1 MNQEK
6 IGRFIA
12 ENRKAKKLTQEEL
25 AEKLGITN
33 KSVSKWENGN
43 CLPNISQ
50 FKPLCEIL
58 DISINELF
66 LGEKLNDVAQ
76 KEANEYLINLL
87 ASRLYDRDCGITYDE
102 FLNAL
107 TRISETI
114 VLLSKFNTKE
124 EAVEYLMN
132 ETNLSYE
139 ECSKTYDY
147 YVCPQIALVSSKKPP
162 CYNEY
167 KVRQLNSL

>member
-33 KSVSKWENGN
+33 KSISKWENGK
-43 CLPNISQ
+43 CLPDSSL
-50 FKPLCEIL
+50 FKPLCKVL

-66 LGEKLNDVAQ
+66 AGEKLNDKDK

-87 ASRLYDRDCGITYDE
+87 ARRLYDSDYGITYDE

-107 TRISETI
+107 IRISETT
-114 VLLSKFNTKE
+114 VLLSKFNTKD

-132 ETNLSYE
+132 ETNLPYE
-139 ECSKTYDY
+139 ECSKAYDSY
-147 YVCPQIALVSSKKPP
+147 IGKNQK
-162 CYNEY
+162 
-167 KVRQLNSL
+167 R

>member
-1 MNQEK
+1 MKGSDTMNQEK

-12 ENRKAKKLTQEEL
+12 ENRKAKKLTQEGL

-33 KSVSKWENGN
+33 KSISKWENGS
-43 CLPNISQ
+43 CLPDSSL
-50 FKPLCEIL
+50 FKPLCKIL

-66 LGEKLNDVAQ
+66 AGEKLNDADK
-76 KEANEYLINLL
+76 KEANECLINLL
-87 ASRLYDRDCGITYDE
+87 ASRLYDSNCGITYNE

-107 TRISETI
+107 TGISETT

-132 ETNLSYE
+132 ETNLLYE
-139 ECSKTYDY
+139 ECSKAYDSY
-147 YVCPQIALVSSKKPP
+147 IS
-162 CYNEY
+162 
-167 KVRQLNSL
+167 LNQKR

>member
-33 KSVSKWENGN
+33 KSISKWENGN
-43 CLPNISQ
+43 CLPNTSQ

-66 LGEKLNDVAQ
+66 LGEKLNDNAK
-76 KEANEYLINLL
+76 KEANEYLINIL
-87 ASRLYDRDCGITYDE
+87 ASRLYDRNCDITYDE

-107 TRISETI
+107 TRISETA
-114 VLLSKFNTKE
+114 VFLSKFNTKE

-139 ECSKTYDY
+139 ECSKAYDC
-147 YVCPQIALVSSKKPP
+147 YVCPNKK
-162 CYNEY
+162 
-167 KVRQLNSL
+167 LNDKL

>member
-33 KSVSKWENGN
+33 KSISKWENGK
-43 CLPNISQ
+43 CLPDSSL
-50 FKPLCEIL
+50 FKPLCKVL

-66 LGEKLNDVAQ
+66 AGEKLNDMDK
-76 KEANEYLINLL
+76 KEANKYLINLL
-87 ASRLYDRDCGITYDE
+87 ARRLYDSDCGITYDE

-107 TRISETI
+107 IRISETT
-114 VLLSKFNTKE
+114 VLLSKFNTKD
-124 EAVEYLMN
+124 EAVDYLMN
-132 ETNLSYE
+132 ETNLPYE
-139 ECSKTYDY
+139 ECSKAYDSY
-147 YVCPQIALVSSKKPP
+147 IGKNQK
-162 CYNEY
+162 
-167 KVRQLNSL
+167 R

>member
-12 ENRKAKKLTQEEL
+12 ENRKAKKLTQEGL

-33 KSVSKWENGN
+33 KSISKWENGN
-43 CLPNISQ
+43 CLPDSSL
-50 FKPLCEIL
+50 FKPLCKIL

-66 LGEKLNDVAQ
+66 AGKKLNDEDK

-87 ASRLYDRDCGITYDE
+87 ASRLYDSDGDITYNE

-107 TRISETI
+107 TRISETT
-114 VLLSKFNTKE
+114 VLLSKFNTR
-124 EAVEYLMN
+124 
-132 ETNLSYE
+132 
-139 ECSKTYDY
+139 
-147 YVCPQIALVSSKKPP
+147 
-162 CYNEY
+162 
-167 KVRQLNSL
+167 RQ

>member
-1 MNQEK
+1 MKGSDTMNQEK

-33 KSVSKWENGN
+33 KSISKWENGN
-43 CLPNISQ
+43 CLPDSSL
-50 FKPLCEIL
+50 FKPLCKIL
-58 DISINELF
+58 GISINELF
-66 LGEKLNDVAQ
+66 AGEKLNDEEK

-87 ASRLYDRDCGITYDE
+87 ASRLYDSDCGITYDE

-124 EAVEYLMN
+124 EAVEYLMKK
-132 ETNLSYE
+132 TNLPYE
-139 ECSKTYDY
+139 ECSKAYDSY
-147 YVCPQIALVSSKKPP
+147 IS
-162 CYNEY
+162 
-167 KVRQLNSL
+167 LNQKR

>member
-12 ENRKAKKLTQEEL
+12 ENRKAKKLTQEGL
-25 AEKLGITN
+25 AEKLGISN
-33 KSVSKWENGN
+33 KSISKWENGN
-43 CLPNISQ
+43 CLPDSSLYQ
-50 FKPLCEIL
+50 PLCKIL

-66 LGEKLNDVAQ
+66 AGEKLNDADK

-87 ASRLYDRDCGITYDE
+87 ASRLYDSDCGITYDE

-107 TRISETI
+107 TRISETT
-114 VLLSKFNTKE
+114 VLLSKFKTKE

-132 ETNLSYE
+132 ETNLPYE
-139 ECSKTYDY
+139 ECSKAYDCY
-147 YVCPQIALVSSKKPP
+147 ISLNQKSK
-162 CYNEY
+162 
-167 KVRQLNSL
+167 

>member
-1 MNQEK
+1 MKGSGTMNQEK

-33 KSVSKWENGN
+33 KSISKWENGY
-43 CLPNISQ
+43 CLPDSSL
-50 FKPLCEIL
+50 FKPLCKIL

-66 LGEKLNDVAQ
+66 AGEKLNDEDK
-76 KEANEYLINLL
+76 KEANDYLINLL
-87 ASRLYDRDCGITYDE
+87 VGRLYDSDCGITYDE

-107 TRISETI
+107 TRISETT
-114 VLLSKFNTKE
+114 VLLSKFNTRE

-132 ETNLSYE
+132 KTNLPYE
-139 ECSKTYDY
+139 ECSNAYDSY
-147 YVCPQIALVSSKKPP
+147 IS
-162 CYNEY
+162 
-167 KVRQLNSL
+167 LNQRR

>member
-1 MNQEK
+1 MKGSDTMNQEK

-12 ENRKAKKLTQEEL
+12 ENRKAKKLTQEGL

-33 KSVSKWENGN
+33 KSISKWENGN
-43 CLPNISQ
+43 CLPDSSL
-50 FKPLCEIL
+50 FKPLCKIL

-66 LGEKLNDVAQ
+66 AGEKLNDADK
-76 KEANEYLINLL
+76 KEANECLINLL
-87 ASRLYDRDCGITYDE
+87 AGRLYDSDCGITYNE

-107 TRISETI
+107 TGISETT

-132 ETNLSYE
+132 ETNLLYE
-139 ECSKTYDY
+139 ECSKAYDSY
-147 YVCPQIALVSSKKPP
+147 IS
-162 CYNEY
+162 
-167 KVRQLNSL
+167 LNQKR

>member
-12 ENRKAKKLTQEEL
+12 ENRKEKKLTQEGL

-43 CLPNISQ
+43 CLPDSSL
-50 FKPLCEIL
+50 FKPLCQIL

-66 LGEKLNDVAQ
+66 AGKKLNDEDK

-87 ASRLYDRDCGITYDE
+87 TGRLYDSDCGITYNE

-107 TRISETI
+107 TRISETT
-114 VLLSKFNTKE
+114 VFLSKFNTKE

-132 ETNLSYE
+132 ETNLPYE
-139 ECSKTYDY
+139 ECSRAYDFY
-147 YVCPQIALVSSKKPP
+147 I
-162 CYNEY
+162 
-167 KVRQLNSL
+167 RLNQKR

>member
-12 ENRKAKKLTQEEL
+12 ENRKAKKFTQEEL

-43 CLPNISQ
+43 CLPDSSL
-50 FKPLCEIL
+50 FKPLCKIL

-66 LGEKLNDVAQ
+66 VGEKLNDEGK
-76 KEANEYLINLL
+76 KEANEYLIKLL
-87 ASRLYDRDCGITYDE
+87 ASRLYDSDCGITYDE

-107 TRISETI
+107 TRISETT
-114 VLLSKFNTKE
+114 VLLSKFNTKG

-139 ECSKTYDY
+139 ECSKAYDSY
-147 YVCPQIALVSSKKPP
+147 IG
-162 CYNEY
+162 
-167 KVRQLNSL
+167 LNQKR